1 MLLGPLGP
9 TAVIGAVGY
18 MQRKL
23 WGKGGGLLMGLC
35 RPSLAHQETHSLEI
49 RAGVWRA
56 LER

>member
-1 MLLGPLGP
+1 
-9 TAVIGAVGY
+9 VIGAVGY